1 MIYFIYFIISFLVV
15 WFSLKCAKYVDL
27 IDKKTD
33 LSGAFIG
40 GIILAAVTSLPELIT
55 SFSSIVIVDNAELV
69 LGNILGSNI
78 FNLSVLALGVVFS
91 YKKFISSKIS
101 LSHMKT
107 IPITIIIYILIIT
120 SLFIVSTSIFSI
132 NIVSIIILILYILSV
147 KFLSNNDIDSSKD
160 ENIIED
166 TCKLTIKQIITRFII
181 MAISLIFASVL
192 ITYTTD
198 IIATKLN
205 MGSTLAGAL
214 FLGIATSLPELSSSI
229 ALIKMGNFNA
239 TVGNIIGSNMFNFL
253 ILFISDILYSKGSIY
268 IKTKEVSSLVIFG
281 LISSIFIGITLFLK
295 SKKIESKFLY
305 TVIASI
311 SVLCYFAFLIFSI

>member
-1 MIYFIYFIISFLVV
+1 MIYFIYFVISFLVV

-78 FNLSVLALGVVFS
+78 FNLSVLGLGIVFS

-101 LSHMKT
+101 SSHMKT

-120 SLFIVSTSIFSI
+120 SLFIISASIFSV
-132 NIVSIIILILYILSV
+132 NISSIIILILYILSI
-147 KFLSNNDIDSSKD
+147 KFLSNNDLNTS
-160 ENIIED
+160 ENDDIIED
-166 TCKLTIKQIITRFII
+166 TSKLTIKQIITRFII
-181 MAISLIFASVL
+181 MAISLIIASIF

-239 TVGNIIGSNMFNFL
+239 TIGNIIGSNMFNFL

-305 TVIASI
+305 TLIASI